1 MGTPGRFP
9 DCAGT
14 KMRHPHWLFTVQ
26 PGETTMTIRSRSTLL
41 VALALA
47 AGLAGCANTVHGVAT
62 DVKQT
67 GNAVEDAVK

>member
-1 MGTPGRFP
+1 
-9 DCAGT
+9 
-14 KMRHPHWLFTVQ
+14 
-26 PGETTMTIRSRSTLL
+26 MTIRSRSTLL
-41 VALALA
+41 VALAVA